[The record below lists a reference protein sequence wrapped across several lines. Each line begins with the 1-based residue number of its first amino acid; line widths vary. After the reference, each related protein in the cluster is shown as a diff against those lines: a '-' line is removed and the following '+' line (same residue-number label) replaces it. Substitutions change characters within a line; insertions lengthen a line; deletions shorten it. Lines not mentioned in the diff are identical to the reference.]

1 MFTCNLYI
9 SNSEKNKVDKNLT
22 LLEEKVNCIY
32 KDDTNVLNPT
42 ILLEFS
48 EQIKNANYIYLSDK
62 NRYYFVTNKK
72 MTNGGKIALELEVD
86 VLTSFKTEIRNIEAT
101 ITRNENKK
109 NGYLVDNQYEVYA
122 YEQVVCKSFPR
133 GLTNNSIILMTV
145 G

>member
-32 KDDTNVLNPT
+32 KDDTNVLHPT

-48 EQIKNANYIYLSDK
+48 EQTKNANYIYLSDK
-62 NRYYFVTNKK
+62 NRYYFITNKK

-101 ITRNENKK
+101 VTRNENKK
-109 NGYLVDNQYEVYA
+109 NGYLVDKDYEVFA
-122 YEQVVCKSFPR
+122 YEQVVCKSFPH

>member
-1 MFTCNLYI
+1 MKISLYNTKSESNKLVKDLTLIKEVENAKVVNTADTLNLQVVLKRDIVEDFTKINYI
-9 SNSEKNKVDKNLT
+9 YVDSFKRYYFANVTVENGFIILDCSVDVLMSYADAIKNLT
-22 LLEEKVNCIY
+22 
-32 KDDTNVLNPT
+32 
-42 ILLEFS
+42 
-48 EQIKNANYIYLSDK
+48 
-62 NRYYFVTNKK
+62 
-72 MTNGGKIALELEVD
+72 
-86 VLTSFKTEIRNIEAT
+86 AT